1 MARLLQ
7 KSEKGQNR
15 KELQD
20 RAQPSVLIITT
31 TTTTTTTSTIN
42 PAIKQCCSAKST
54 YQQ

>member
-31 TTTTTTTSTIN
+31 TTTTTTSTIN